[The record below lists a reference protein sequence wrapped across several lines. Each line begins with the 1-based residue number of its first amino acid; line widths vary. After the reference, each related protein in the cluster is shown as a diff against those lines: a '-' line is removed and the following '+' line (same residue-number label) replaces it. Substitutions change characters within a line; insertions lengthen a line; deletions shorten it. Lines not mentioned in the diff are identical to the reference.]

1 MLLMPRRDSR
11 RFKVPFKR
19 FEMRLP
25 DEVTK
30 EVSPTA
36 PSSDHC
42 TWQLAA
48 RQRFRTEVSPPF
60 VRTMYQ
66 FPSGNSWFKFTPP
79 SAQRDTR

>member
-25 DEVTK
+25 DEVTRK
-30 EVSPTA
+30 VSPA
-36 PSSDHC
+36 EPSSDHC

-48 RQRFRTEVSPPF
+48 RQRLRTEVSPLFEPI
-60 VRTMYQ
+60 VR
-66 FPSGNSWFKFTPP
+66 G
-79 SAQRDTR
+79 